1 MKIFT
6 ILPPEEI
13 DALILEHQSAPHLRK
28 LQKTLAK
35 EITCLIHG
43 EEAYQSALEASE
55 ILFGK
60 ATSETLRKID
70 ENTFLSVFE
79 GVPQFE
85 IAIADLREGISIV
98 DFLAEKTAIM
108 ASKGEVRRALKS
120 NGISI
125 NKEKVAGEDTMI
137 QEGHLIAGKYILAQ
151 SGKKNYF
158 LVIVK

>member
-1 MKIFT
+1 MLFR
-6 ILPPEEI
+6 
-13 DALILEHQSAPHLRK
+13 S
-28 LQKTLAK
+28 

-43 EEAYQSALEASE
+43 EDAYLSALEASQ
-55 ILFGK
+55 ILFGN

-70 ENTFLSVFE
+70 EPTFLSVFE

-85 IAIADLREGISIV
+85 VAAQDLKAGMAIV

-108 ASKGEVRRALKS
+108 SSKGEARRALKS
-120 NGISI
+120 NAISI
-125 NKEKVAGEDTMI
+125 NKEKVGGEEFTLD
-137 QEGHLIAGKYILAQ
+137 ESHLINGKYILAQ